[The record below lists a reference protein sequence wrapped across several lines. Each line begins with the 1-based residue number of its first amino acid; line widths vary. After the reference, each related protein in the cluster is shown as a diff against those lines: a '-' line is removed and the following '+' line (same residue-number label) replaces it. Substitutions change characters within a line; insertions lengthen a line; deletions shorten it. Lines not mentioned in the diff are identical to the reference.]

1 MMVYNLPLDKL
12 FTLKFLDTFN
22 RLEMPFSSTENLHL
36 ANFNINNQKN
46 KKQKKKMVRKSS

>member
-46 KKQKKKMVRKSS
+46 KKKMVRKSS